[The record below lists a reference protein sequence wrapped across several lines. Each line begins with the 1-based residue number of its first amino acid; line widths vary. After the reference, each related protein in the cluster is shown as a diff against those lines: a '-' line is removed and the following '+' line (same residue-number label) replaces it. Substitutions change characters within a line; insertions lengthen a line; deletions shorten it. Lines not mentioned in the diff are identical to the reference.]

1 MTALLASIIASLVAW
16 LFDLVLSGHVAETTQ
31 YVVSFIV
38 ASVVF
43 VPSYIWIKR
52 IRENL

>member
-1 MTALLASIIASLVAW
+1 VTALLASIIASLVAW

-31 YVVSFIV
+31 YIVSFV
-38 ASVVF
+38 VGSVVF

-52 IRENL
+52 MKDNL